1 MFCKNAIVFMFILD
15 IKFTKLCNVHL
26 IMAIITI
33 IIVAIRI
40 MVITNLMIIKYDKIH
55 KPSRECAI
63 NL

>member
-40 MVITNLMIIKYDKIH
+40 MVITNLMIIKYDT
-55 KPSRECAI
+55 
-63 NL
+63 